1 MKFKI
6 MFVDDSISVLK
17 SLRWIFMD
25 EPYHIFLFDSPLEAL
40 STIDSKK
47 FAVVVA
53 DQSMPEMAGIE
64 FLEKVKQRSPD
75 TVGIIMCDFVEPET
89 ASTAINGG
97 VVNRFIEKP
106 LDINEIKQAVAI
118 ALARFE
124 INVENRKER
133 MSIFQPRTVFSFQ
146 QQDLLS

>member
-1 MKFKI
+1 MKSNI

-40 STIDSKK
+40 SAIDSKE
-47 FAVVVA
+47 FAVVVT
-53 DQSMPEMAGIE
+53 DQSMPEMDGLE

-75 TVGIIMCDFVEPET
+75 TAGIIMCGFIEPKT
-89 ASTAINGG
+89 ASTAINRG

-106 LDINEIKQAVAI
+106 LDINEIKQEVAI
-118 ALARFE
+118 ALAQYKINSE
-124 INVENRKER
+124 IRRAR
-133 MSIFQPRTVFSFQ
+133 MSTLQPHTVFSFQ
-146 QQDLLS
+146 QHDLLS